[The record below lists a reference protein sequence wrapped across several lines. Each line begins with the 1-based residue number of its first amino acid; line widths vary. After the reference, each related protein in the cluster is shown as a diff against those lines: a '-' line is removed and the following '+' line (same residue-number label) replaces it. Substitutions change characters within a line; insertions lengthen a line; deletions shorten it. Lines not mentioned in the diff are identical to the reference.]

1 METKKCS
8 RCGRILPIDQFSKK
22 SGSKDGHQ
30 SWCKDCIHQYLKGS
44 SDPKS
49 KKDEESEDK
58 TYYPSNAVA
67 PADETNVLEKFT
79 PRQLLKELK
88 RRGYRWSGMSVVM
101 TIDYES
107 I

>member
-1 METKKCS
+1 METKKCIH
-8 RCGRILPIDQFSKK
+8 CGRILPIDQFSKK
-22 SGSKDGHQ
+22 SKSKDGLQ
-30 SWCKDCIHQYLKGS
+30 PYCKSCNKEVQAARKAG
-44 SDPKS
+44 
-49 KKDEESEDK
+49 KKDNDESEAQ
-58 TYYPSNAVA
+58 TYYPANAVV
-67 PADETNVLEKFT
+67 PTEKVNLLESFT

>member
-1 METKKCS
+1 METKRCGH
-8 RCGRILPIDQFSKK
+8 CGRILPIDQFSKK
-22 SGSKDGHQ
+22 SKSKDGLRPY
-30 SWCKDCIHQYLKGS
+30 CKSCYKGIQEAR
-44 SDPKS
+44 KAG

-67 PADETNVLEKFT
+67 PADETNALEKFT